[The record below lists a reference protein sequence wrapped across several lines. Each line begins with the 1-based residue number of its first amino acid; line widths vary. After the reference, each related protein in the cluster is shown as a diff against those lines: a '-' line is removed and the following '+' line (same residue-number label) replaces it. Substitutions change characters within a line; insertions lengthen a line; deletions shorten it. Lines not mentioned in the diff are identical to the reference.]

1 MDFNDTKEEAE
12 FRSEVKDWLK
22 NNAPDSLKVAA
33 RYDAID
39 VKEDVLSR
47 AREWQAKKAE
57 AGYAAITWP
66 KEFGG
71 LGGTAIQS
79 VIYSQEESKY
89 IIPAGF
95 FEIGLGMCI
104 PTMMAW
110 ATQEQNERYVRPALY
125 GEEVWCQL
133 FSEPSAGS
141 DVAGVRTKAEKDG
154 DDWIINGQKVW
165 TSGAHFSD
173 FGIIVVRTDPNVAKH
188 KGLSF
193 FFLDMKSEG
202 IEVKPIRQISGGANF
217 NEVFFTDVRIPD
229 SQRLG
234 EVGEGWK
241 VALTTLMNE
250 RLAIGV
256 PKSADYSSLTRAAK
270 ELDINDE
277 PAIKNDL
284 VRSKIA
290 DWYIQAEG
298 LKYTKMRTL
307 TALSKGETPGPESSI
322 GKIVSAPKMQDLAS
336 FAMDLQGAAG
346 IINDSEIALL
356 HSIFQSQWLSAAGYR
371 IAGGTDEI
379 LRNIVA
385 ERVLGLPQDV
395 RVDKE
400 LPFNELPSGR

>member
-1 MDFNDTKEEAE
+1 MDFNDTPEENS
-12 FRSEVKDWLK
+12 FRLEVREWLK
-22 NNAPDSLKVAA
+22 NNANQDKKSAGYVL
-33 RYDAID
+33 DE
-39 VKEDVLSR
+39 EDGALSR

-66 KEFGG
+66 EEYGG
-71 LGGTAIQS
+71 LGGTSIQS
-79 VIYSQEESKY
+79 VIYSQEEAKY
-89 IIPAGF
+89 NVPTGF
-95 FEIGLGMCI
+95 FDIGLGMCI

-110 ATQEQNERYVRPALY
+110 ATKEQNERFVEPALY
-125 GEEVWCQL
+125 GKEIWCQL

-165 TSGAHFSD
+165 TSGAHYCD
-173 FGIIVVRTDPNVAKH
+173 FGIIVVRTDPNVPKH

-193 FFLDMKSEG
+193 FFLDMKSPG
-202 IEVKPIRQISGGANF
+202 IEIKPIRQISGGSNF
-217 NEVFFTDVRIPD
+217 NEVFFTDVRVPD

-256 PKSADYSSLTRAAK
+256 PKSADYPSLTQLAK
-270 ELDINDE
+270 DVILNNK

-290 DWYIQAEG
+290 DWYVQSEG
-298 LKYTKMRTL
+298 LKYTKMRSL
-307 TALSKGETPGPESSI
+307 TSLSKGETPGPESSI
-322 GKIVSAPKMQDLAS
+322 GKVVSAPKMQDLAS
-336 FAMDLQGAAG
+336 FAMDLQGDAG
-346 IINDSEIALL
+346 ILNDPDIALM
-356 HSIFQSQWLSAAGYR
+356 HSIFQNLWMSAAGYR

-385 ERVLGLPQDV
+385 ERVLGLPQDI
-395 RVDKE
+395 RVDKTA
-400 LPFNELPSGR
+400 PFNELASSR

>member
-1 MDFNDTKEEAE
+1 MGST
-12 FRSEVKDWLK
+12 SGIGS
-22 NNAPDSLKVAA
+22 DSL
-33 RYDAID
+33 
-39 VKEDVLSR
+39 
-47 AREWQAKKAE
+47 
-57 AGYAAITWP
+57 
-66 KEFGG
+66 
-71 LGGTAIQS
+71 QS

-89 IIPAGF
+89 NIPAGF

-110 ATQEQNERYVRPALY
+110 ATQEQNERYVKPALY

-346 IINDSEIALL
+346 IINDAEIALL

>member
-1 MDFNDTKEEAE
+1 MDFNDTPEENS
-12 FRSEVKDWLK
+12 FRLEVREWLK
-22 NNAPDSLKVAA
+22 NNANPDKKSAGYVLDEETGA
-33 RYDAID
+33 
-39 VKEDVLSR
+39 LSR

-66 KEFGG
+66 EEYGG
-71 LGGTAIQS
+71 LGGTSIQS
-79 VIYSQEESKY
+79 VIYSQEEAKY
-89 IIPAGF
+89 NVPTGF
-95 FEIGLGMCI
+95 FDIGLGMCI

-110 ATQEQNERYVRPALY
+110 ATKEQNERFVEPALY
-125 GEEVWCQL
+125 GKEIWCQL

-141 DVAGVRTKAEKDG
+141 DVAGIRTKAEKDG

-165 TSGAHFSD
+165 TSGAHYCD
-173 FGIIVVRTDPNVAKH
+173 FGIIVVRTDPNVPKH

-193 FFLDMKSEG
+193 FFLDMKSPG
-202 IEVKPIRQISGGANF
+202 IEIKPIRQISGGSNF
-217 NEVFFTDVRIPD
+217 NEVFFTDVRVPD

-256 PKSADYSSLTRAAK
+256 PKSADYPSLTQLAK
-270 ELDINDE
+270 DVVLNNK

-290 DWYIQAEG
+290 DWYVQSEG
-298 LKYTKMRTL
+298 LKYTKMRSL
-307 TALSKGETPGPESSI
+307 TSLSKGETPGPESSI
-322 GKIVSAPKMQDLAS
+322 GKVVSAPKMQDLAS

-346 IINDSEIALL
+346 ILNDPDIALM
-356 HSIFQSQWLSAAGYR
+356 HSIFQNQWMSAAGYR

-395 RVDKE
+395 RVDKKA
-400 LPFNELPSGR
+400 PFNELATSR

>member
-1 MDFNDTKEEAE
+1 LDFNDTPEENS
-12 FRSEVKDWLK
+12 FRLEVREWLK
-22 NNAPDSLKVAA
+22 NNANQDKKSAGYVL
-33 RYDAID
+33 DE
-39 VKEDVLSR
+39 EDGALSR

-66 KEFGG
+66 EEYGG
-71 LGGTAIQS
+71 LGGTSIQS
-79 VIYSQEESKY
+79 VIYSQEEAKY
-89 IIPAGF
+89 NVPTGF
-95 FEIGLGMCI
+95 FDIGLGMCI

-110 ATQEQNERYVRPALY
+110 ATKEQNERFVEPALY
-125 GEEVWCQL
+125 GKEIWCQL

-165 TSGAHFSD
+165 TSGAHYCD
-173 FGIIVVRTDPNVAKH
+173 FGIIVVRTDPNVPKH

-193 FFLDMKSEG
+193 FFLDMKSPG
-202 IEVKPIRQISGGANF
+202 IEIKPIRQISGGSNF
-217 NEVFFTDVRIPD
+217 NEVFFTDVRVPD

-256 PKSADYSSLTRAAK
+256 PKSADYPSLTQLAK
-270 ELDINDE
+270 DVILNNK

-290 DWYIQAEG
+290 DWYVQSEG
-298 LKYTKMRTL
+298 LKYTKMRSL
-307 TALSKGETPGPESSI
+307 TSLSKGETPGPESSI
-322 GKIVSAPKMQDLAS
+322 GKVVSAPKMQDLSS

-346 IINDSEIALL
+346 ILNDPDIALM
-356 HSIFQSQWLSAAGYR
+356 HSIFQNQWMSAAGYR

-385 ERVLGLPQDV
+385 ERVLGLPQDI
-395 RVDKE
+395 RVDKTA
-400 LPFNELPSGR
+400 PFNELASSR

>member
-1 MDFNDTKEEAE
+1 MDFNDTPEENS
-12 FRSEVKDWLK
+12 FRLEVREWLK
-22 NNAPDSLKVAA
+22 NNANQDKKSAGYVL
-33 RYDAID
+33 DE
-39 VKEDVLSR
+39 EDGALSR

-66 KEFGG
+66 EEYGG
-71 LGGTAIQS
+71 LGGTSIQS
-79 VIYSQEESKY
+79 VIYSQEEAKY
-89 IIPAGF
+89 NVPTGF
-95 FEIGLGMCI
+95 FDIGLGMCI

-110 ATQEQNERYVRPALY
+110 ATKEQNERFVEPALY
-125 GEEVWCQL
+125 GKEIWCQL

-165 TSGAHFSD
+165 TSGAHYCD
-173 FGIIVVRTDPNVAKH
+173 FGIIVVRTDPNVPKH

-193 FFLDMKSEG
+193 FFLDMKSPG
-202 IEVKPIRQISGGANF
+202 IEIKPIRQISGGSNF
-217 NEVFFTDVRIPD
+217 NEVFFTDVRVPD

-256 PKSADYSSLTRAAK
+256 PKSADYPSLTQLAK
-270 ELDINDE
+270 DVILNNK

-290 DWYIQAEG
+290 DWYVQSEG
-298 LKYTKMRTL
+298 LKYTKMRSL
-307 TALSKGETPGPESSI
+307 TSLSKGETPGPESSI
-322 GKIVSAPKMQDLAS
+322 GKVVSAPKMQDLAS
-336 FAMDLQGAAG
+336 FAMDLQGDAG
-346 IINDSEIALL
+346 ILNDPDIALM
-356 HSIFQSQWLSAAGYR
+356 HSIFQNQWMSAAGYR

-385 ERVLGLPQDV
+385 ERVLGLPQDI
-395 RVDKE
+395 RVDKTA
-400 LPFNELPSGR
+400 PFNELASSR

>member
-1 MDFNDTKEEAE
+1 MDFNDTPEENS
-12 FRSEVKDWLK
+12 FRLEVREWLK
-22 NNAPDSLKVAA
+22 NNANPDKKSAGYVLDEETGA
-33 RYDAID
+33 
-39 VKEDVLSR
+39 LSR

-66 KEFGG
+66 EEYGG
-71 LGGTAIQS
+71 LGGTSIQS
-79 VIYSQEESKY
+79 VIYSQEEAKY
-89 IIPAGF
+89 NVPTGF
-95 FEIGLGMCI
+95 FDIGLGMCI

-110 ATQEQNERYVRPALY
+110 ATKEQNERFVEPALY
-125 GEEVWCQL
+125 GKEIWCQL

-141 DVAGVRTKAEKDG
+141 DVAGIRTKAEKDA

-165 TSGAHFSD
+165 TSGAHYCD
-173 FGIIVVRTDPNVAKH
+173 FGIIVVRTDPNVPKH

-193 FFLDMKSEG
+193 FFLDMKSPG
-202 IEVKPIRQISGGANF
+202 IEIKPIRQISGGSNF
-217 NEVFFTDVRIPD
+217 NEVFFTDVRVPD

-256 PKSADYSSLTRAAK
+256 PKSADYPSLTQLAK
-270 ELDINDE
+270 DVVLNNK

-290 DWYIQAEG
+290 DWYVQSEG
-298 LKYTKMRTL
+298 LKYTKMRSL
-307 TALSKGETPGPESSI
+307 TSLSKGETPGPESSI
-322 GKIVSAPKMQDLAS
+322 GKVVSAPKMQDLAS

-346 IINDSEIALL
+346 ILNDPDIALM
-356 HSIFQSQWLSAAGYR
+356 HSIFQNQWMSAAGYR

-395 RVDKE
+395 RVDKTA
-400 LPFNELPSGR
+400 PFNELATSR

>member
-1 MDFNDTKEEAE
+1 MND
-12 FRSEVKDWLK
+12 LL
-22 NNAPDSLKVAA
+22 NCSLW
-33 RYDAID
+33 R
-39 VKEDVLSR
+39 R
-47 AREWQAKKAE
+47 
-57 AGYAAITWP
+57 
-66 KEFGG
+66 G
-71 LGGTAIQS
+71 L
-79 VIYSQEESKY
+79 VP
-89 IIPAGF
+89 II
-95 FEIGLGMCI
+95 
-104 PTMMAW
+104 
-110 ATQEQNERYVRPALY
+110 
-125 GEEVWCQL
+125 

-173 FGIIVVRTDPNVAKH
+173 FGIIVRRTDPNVAKH

-217 NEVFFTDVRIPD
+217 NEVFFTDVRVPD

-234 EVGEGWK
+234 DVGQGWK

-270 ELDINDE
+270 EVDLNDQ

-307 TALSKGETPGPESSI
+307 TALSKGETPWPESSI

-346 IINDSEIALL
+346 IINDAEIALL

-371 IAGGTDEI
+371 IAW
-379 LRNIVA
+379 RN
-385 ERVLGLPQDV
+385 R
-395 RVDKE
+395 
-400 LPFNELPSGR
+400 

>member
-1 MDFNDTKEEAE
+1 MQELEKGDSGL
-12 FRSEVKDWLK
+12 RSVC
-22 NNAPDSLKVAA
+22 SV
-33 RYDAID
+33 
-39 VKEDVLSR
+39 
-47 AREWQAKKAE
+47 Q
-57 AGYAAITWP
+57 
-66 KEFGG
+66 GG
-71 LGGTAIQS
+71 LVMYPIFEYGSEQQKEKWLPKLASGKAVGCFGLT
-79 VIYSQEESKY
+79 ES
-89 IIPAGF
+89 
-95 FEIGLGMCI
+95 
-104 PTMMAW
+104 
-110 ATQEQNERYVRPALY
+110 NH
-125 GEEVWCQL
+125 
-133 FSEPSAGS
+133 GS
-141 DVAGVRTKAEKDG
+141 DPSGMTTKAVKDG

-202 IEVKPIRQISGGANF
+202 IEVKPIRQLSGGANF
-217 NEVFFTDVRIPD
+217 NEVFFTDVRVPD

-234 EVGEGWK
+234 DVGQGWK

-270 ELDINDE
+270 EVDLNDQ

-395 RVDKE
+395 RVDKAV
-400 LPFNELPSGR
+400 PFNELPSGR

>member
-1 MDFNDTKEEAE
+1 MDFNDTPEENS
-12 FRSEVKDWLK
+12 FRLEVREWLK
-22 NNAPDSLKVAA
+22 NNANQDKKSAGYVL
-33 RYDAID
+33 DE
-39 VKEDVLSR
+39 EDGALSR

-66 KEFGG
+66 EAYGG
-71 LGGTAIQS
+71 LGGTSIQS
-79 VIYSQEESKY
+79 VIYSQEEAKY
-89 IIPAGF
+89 NVPTGF
-95 FEIGLGMCI
+95 FDIGLGMCI

-110 ATQEQNERYVRPALY
+110 ATKEQNERFVEPALY
-125 GEEVWCQL
+125 GKEIWCQL

-141 DVAGVRTKAEKDG
+141 DVAGVRTKAERDG

-165 TSGAHFSD
+165 TSGAHYCD
-173 FGIIVVRTDPNVAKH
+173 FGIIVVRTDPNVPKH

-193 FFLDMKSEG
+193 FFLDMKSPG
-202 IEVKPIRQISGGANF
+202 IEIKPIRQISGGSNF
-217 NEVFFTDVRIPD
+217 NEVFFTDVRVPD

-256 PKSADYSSLTRAAK
+256 PKSADYPSLTQLAK
-270 ELDINDE
+270 DVILNNK

-290 DWYIQAEG
+290 DWYVQSEG
-298 LKYTKMRTL
+298 LKYTKMRSL
-307 TALSKGETPGPESSI
+307 TSLSKGETPGPESSI
-322 GKIVSAPKMQDLAS
+322 GKVVSAPKMQDLAS

-346 IINDSEIALL
+346 ILNDPDIALM
-356 HSIFQSQWLSAAGYR
+356 HSIFQNQWMSAAGYR

-385 ERVLGLPQDV
+385 ERVLGLPQDI
-395 RVDKE
+395 RVDKTA
-400 LPFNELPSGR
+400 PFNELASSR